1 MNNKALLSEIAKQ
14 INILEL
20 HIKRLKNKSGE
31 VHEIDIDLMAEKL
44 KDLYSMVI
52 ELETGKAIQEITE
65 EEPIVEPE
73 PDPVPSPQDLEP
85 VPETEETPKAKT
97 TADLFSG
104 TTTIAD
110 SFQSQEDR
118 SIAARVSPQSVDDL
132 KMAIGINDKFLF
144 INELFKGS
152 PSDYNAAID
161 KLNSA
166 PAMTEAETT
175 IMEYRSQFD
184 WSDNS
189 EAYNRLKKIVQAK
202 FN

>member
-1 MNNKALLSEIAKQ
+1 
-14 INILEL
+14 
-20 HIKRLKNKSGE
+20 
-31 VHEIDIDLMAEKL
+31 
-44 KDLYSMVI
+44 
-52 ELETGKAIQEITE
+52 
-65 EEPIVEPE
+65 
-73 PDPVPSPQDLEP
+73 
-85 VPETEETPKAKT
+85 
-97 TADLFSG
+97 
-104 TTTIAD
+104 
-110 SFQSQEDR
+110 
-118 SIAARVSPQSVDDL
+118 
-132 KMAIGINDKFLF
+132 MAIGINDKFLF

-166 PAMTEAETT
+166 PAMTEAEGT